1 MLLPHGFE
9 GQGPEHSNA
18 YLERFLSLCAED
30 NIQVCVP
37 TTPGQYFHM
46 LRRQI
51 HRKFRKPL
59 IVLSPKSL
67 LRFEP
72 SFSKIEELTDGQMHN
87 VLDDPGAPAETNR
100 VRRLLLCS
108 GKVYYSLAKVR
119 EKENVRDAAI
129 VRVEQ
134 LYPFPKKELQGIFQK
149 YRNALEVV
157 WVQEEP
163 KNRGAW
169 TFMEPRLRQLMPEAA
184 TLEYCG
190 RDEAASPAT
199 GSYKMHE
206 IEEAELIS
214 HALDLQ
220 PAAAT
225 APAAAPQAA
234 GSNGN
239 GNNGAVTTTT
249 AAAAAPQPG
258 GTSAG
263 ARQAAASAPASAG
276 SQHPVSD

>member
-1 MLLPHGFE
+1 
-9 GQGPEHSNA
+9 
-18 YLERFLSLCAED
+18 
-30 NIQVCVP
+30 
-37 TTPGQYFHM
+37 M
-46 LRRQI
+46 LRRQM

-59 IVLSPKSL
+59 VILSPKSL

-72 SFSKIEELTDGQMHN
+72 SFSKLEELTDGQIHN

-134 LYPFPKKELQGIFQK
+134 LYPFPKKELQAIFQK

-169 TFMEPRLRQLMPEAA
+169 TFMEPRLRELMPEAA

-220 PAAAT
+220 PAAA
-225 APAAAPQAA
+225 APAAAPQPA
-234 GSNGN
+234 GGNGNGN
-239 GNNGAVTTTT
+239 GNNNGAV
-249 AAAAAPQPG
+249 ASSAAPAPQANSAG
-258 GTSAG
+258 AG

-276 SQHPVSD
+276 SQLPVSD

>member
-1 MLLPHGFE
+1 M
-9 GQGPEHSNA
+9 S
-18 YLERFLSLCAED
+18 AED
-30 NIQVCVP
+30 NWQVIVP
-37 TTPGQYFHM
+37 STPAQYFHL

-51 HRKFRKPL
+51 HRKFRKPA
-59 IVLSPKSL
+59 IVFMPKAL
-67 LRFEP
+67 LRYEP
-72 SFSKIEELTDGQMHN
+72 ASSRIEEFTDGTFQLAIDDAN
-87 VLDDPGAPAETNR
+87 VRDPQR
-100 VRRLLLCS
+100 VRRVILCS
-108 GKVYYSLAKVR
+108 GKIYYTLLQAQQKQDETR
-119 EKENVRDAAI
+119 RDDVAI

-134 LYPFPKKELQGIFQK
+134 LYPFPRKELGAIFQK

-239 GNNGAVTTTT
+239 GNNGAVTTT
-249 AAAAAPQPG
+249 AAAPQPG